1 MNDESIGIATG
12 IIGLLINFFV
22 GYRQTGK
29 LNFDV
34 LLGIVT
40 LFMDKYKA
48 KLENQLH
55 YNYVEPETV
64 TTKKEIDIQEVSEP
78 TKIIFSHPKQG
89 HRVTLKFGNR
99 TLKINGVETIY
110 KHNGTDFGGFGQC
123 VAIEDC
129 IIEKIVIP
137 DNEYPCVFKYTD
149 KGWVTANVPKGRA
162 WTPYISMIG
171 LYTKNRYTF
180 RHVKAIK
187 ELVVGQALQ
196 SGEAFCETGNLGYCQ
211 GAHLHID
218 IQELKDGVYKDFI
231 NPESFLESKGLK
243 LTY

>member
-1 MNDESIGIATG
+1 MEEIA
-12 IIGLLINFFV
+12 GLTISVITILINFYI

-29 LNFDV
+29 LNLDA
-34 LLGIVT
+34 LLGIIT
-40 LFMDKYKA
+40 LFMDKYKP
-48 KLENQLH
+48 KLENQVH
-55 YNYVEPETV
+55 YNKVEPESVV
-64 TTKKEIDIQEVSEP
+64 TKQDIEIQDVSKPEFV
-78 TKIIFSHPKQG
+78 TFFHPKEG

-99 TLKINGVETIY
+99 TLTIDGVQTVY
-110 KHNGTDFGGFGQC
+110 KHNGTDFGGFGKC

-171 LYTKNRYTF
+171 LYTKNRYTY
-180 RHVKAIK
+180 RHVKSIK

-196 SGEAFCETGNLGYCQ
+196 SGEEFCETGNLGYCQ
-211 GAHLHID
+211 GAHLHVD

-231 NPESFLESKGLK
+231 NPELFLESKNIK
-243 LTY
+243 LSY